1 MQAGFQ
7 SSEGTAFGQGTI
19 SACAEPKERPLLPS
33 NNSGY
38 DTAEAPR
45 RTQRKW

>member
-7 SSEGTAFGQGTI
+7 SSEGTAFGQGTV
-19 SACAEPKERPLLPS
+19 SACVELEERPQLS
-33 NNSGY
+33 SKNSGY
-38 DTAEAPR
+38 DTAEAPH